1 MKKFSLVL
9 LMILLASAYV
19 FSALHSFHQI
29 HKSIYYDN
37 KQLSQDYVEWE
48 EVRTNIKDYINVSLV
63 DKISRDK
70 DFEKSGEIGF
80 LVAGLAGKFAEHAV
94 DQYINPEGLS
104 FLIKNSS
111 QRSKI
116 PEPTFGTLIAGISLL
131 RFDSFNSFHVNLESD
146 GEKIPIHF
154 RRFGVKWKID
164 QIELSDT
171 LMSKLSEN

>member
-1 MKKFSLVL
+1 MRLDFL
-9 LMILLASAYV
+9 L
-19 FSALHSFHQI
+19 Q
-29 HKSIYYDN
+29 
-37 KQLSQDYVEWE
+37 
-48 EVRTNIKDYINVSLV
+48 
-63 DKISRDK
+63 
-70 DFEKSGEIGF
+70 
-80 LVAGLAGKFAEHAV
+80 GLAGKFAEHAV

-131 RFDSFNSFHVNLESD
+131 RFDSLNSFHVNLESD

-164 QIELSDT
+164 QIEFSDT